1 MENLIELSHKKS
13 ETSFYKLENGELI
26 NQYKTNL
33 VKIPIDG
40 EETIYYTFQ
49 RSTLKDLRSY
59 IHTEKICGPYLHN
72 KKSYWKF
79 YDDEAKFENA
89 LKRIQ
94 KLNPIILR

>member
-1 MENLIELSHKKS
+1 MENLIELSHQKS
-13 ETSFYKLENGELI
+13 QTSFYKLENGELI
-26 NQYKTNL
+26 NQYKIN
-33 VKIPIDG
+33 VAKIPHDG

-49 RSTLKDLRSY
+49 RSILNDVRSY
-59 IHTEKICGPYLHN
+59 IHTEKIYGAYLHN

-79 YDDEAKFENA
+79 YEDDVKFENA